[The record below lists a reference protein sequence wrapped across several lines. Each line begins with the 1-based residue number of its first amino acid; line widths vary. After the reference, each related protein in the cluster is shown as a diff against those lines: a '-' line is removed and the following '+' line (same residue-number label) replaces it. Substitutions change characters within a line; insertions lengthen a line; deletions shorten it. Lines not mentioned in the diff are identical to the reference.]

1 MDKIGYFSTL
11 SDSHIDFG
19 STFEERLEE
28 NKFFDSINEY
38 KKYQQHNFSKQIYDF
53 PKDQYNKYVFL
64 QQSRDHFQ
72 FPDRKIK
79 SFVELDQEYYSKTQL
94 PDARY
99 DRIAESKY
107 KNVYTMY
114 KLPYQFI
121 QNQNESIE
129 MGKQKQIQY
138 YTSDKPAGPNNENWV
153 TDDSQERQRIGEPPQ
168 RDAYRFK
175 IDSSLIDETAKRFGI
190 VFKNYA

>member
-79 SFVELDQEYYSKTQL
+79 SFVELDREYYSKTQL

-114 KLPYQFI
+114 NLPYQFI

-129 MGKQKQIQY
+129 MGKQKRIQY